1 MSTLL
6 VLREQLQV
14 LYAKYSVYIIK
25 GLQFILGL
33 LVFGLINSNV
43 GFMKAASSVVCTIGL
58 SAVCA
63 FFPLTIMV
71 FAATA
76 LVLLHFY
83 SLSMAIA
90 LVAALIFVL
99 MYIFYFRF
107 SPKKAWLILLTAV
120 SFALKVPFVVPVAV
134 GLLGSPVCLIPAVCG
149 TISYYMIHFVK
160 TSSSTF
166 KGGDASGLVDALVAF
181 TKQTLT
187 NKEMWLMTIAVA
199 VCILLVYGIHKCSV
213 DHAWKIASVSGAVGA
228 AVICVTGNIV
238 LNLHISY
245 VMVGISGALAIVA
258 GLLLEVMFLSVDY
271 SRTENL
277 EFEDD
282 EYHYYVK
289 AVPKLAVSAPEKQV
303 KHITERPGTERIDVK
318 EVKKAAGDSP
328 KKNQAE
334 ISEKE
339 RMEKNQ
345 NADDILLTRSLSKE
359 LGLDEP
365 GKE

>member
-14 LYAKYSVYIIK
+14 FYAKYSVYIVK

-33 LVFGLINSNV
+33 LVFGLINANV
-43 GFMKAASSVVCTIGL
+43 GFMKAASSVVCTVGL

-71 FAATA
+71 LVATA
-76 LVLLHFY
+76 LLLLHFY

-90 LVAALIFVL
+90 LVAAVIFIV

-120 SFALKVPFVVPVAV
+120 SFGLKVPFVVPVAI
-134 GLLGSPVCLIPAVCG
+134 GLLGSPVCLVPAVCG
-149 TISYYMIHFVK
+149 TISYYMIHLVK

-166 KGGDASGLVDALVAF
+166 KDGGASKLVEALVSF
-181 TKQTLT
+181 TKQTLG
-187 NKEMWLMTIAVA
+187 NKEMWVMAAAV
-199 VCILLVYGIHKCSV
+199 VLCILLVYGIRKCSV
-213 DHAWKIASVSGAVGA
+213 DHAWKIASVVGTVGA
-228 AVICVTGNIV
+228 IVICVAGNVV

-245 VMVGISGALAIVA
+245 VVLGVSGVLAIVA
-258 GLLLEVMFLSVDY
+258 GLLLEVLFLSVDY
-271 SRTENL
+271 SRTEQL

-289 AVPKLAVSAPEKQV
+289 AVPKLAVAAPEKQV
-303 KHITERPGTERIDVK
+303 KHITERPGTEPIDAK
-318 EVKKAAGDSP
+318 AVKKAAGTSKP
-328 KKNQAE
+328 KHAGVQNTV
-334 ISEKE
+334 S
-339 RMEKNQ
+339 MENGAD
-345 NADDILLTRSLSKE
+345 ADDILLTRSLSKE
-359 LGLDEP
+359 LGLD
-365 GKE
+365 GSKKE